1 MSSSNPVDS
10 QQLQQ
15 YYSAHHGW
23 VHAWLKRRLGNTHD
37 AADLAQDVFVRLLVK
52 PRRFDSDHHA
62 RAYLHAMSRHVCIDF
77 WRRRELERAW
87 QEVLASRPE
96 AWAPSEEHQAI
107 ILETLQQVYA
117 MLARLPEKV
126 ARCFVLVQVQGMN
139 YREAAQVL
147 GVTERS
153 VTSYMAKAMFQCL
166 LLEAELDQSLV

>member
-1 MSSSNPVDS
+1 MSPSEPLDS
-10 QQLQQ
+10 QQLQR
-15 YYSAHHGW
+15 YYTEHHSW
-23 VHAWLKRRLGNTHD
+23 VHAWLKQRLGNTHD
-37 AADLAQDVFVRLLVK
+37 AADLAHDVFVRLLVK
-52 PRRFDSDHHA
+52 PRRFDSDNHA
-62 RAYLHAMSRHVCIDF
+62 RAYLHTMSRHVCVDF

-87 QEVLASRPE
+87 REVLAGRPQS
-96 AWAPSEEHQAI
+96 WAPSEEHQAI

-126 ARCFVLVQVQGMN
+126 ARCFVLVQVQGMG

-166 LLEAELDQSLV
+166 LLEADLDQALV

>member
-1 MSSSNPVDS
+1 MSSSNPVAP
-10 QQLQQ
+10 QQLHQ

-37 AADLAQDVFVRLLVK
+37 AADLAHDVFVRLLTK
-52 PRRFDSDHHA
+52 PQRFDSDNHA
-62 RAYLHAMSRHVCIDF
+62 RAYLHVMSRHVCIDF

-87 QEVLASRPE
+87 QEVLGSRPE
-96 AWAPSEEHQAI
+96 AFAPSEEHQAI
-107 ILETLQQVYA
+107 ILETLHQVHA

-166 LLEAELDQSLV
+166 LLEAELDQALL